1 MQTSPPTAVRQPEQ
15 RRGLMAALVVLA
27 LLWPTQLLTLIALVG
42 GSAQAQIAM
51 HFHTTQIAWFALA
64 TGVVGTLVTPYVMK
78 AGDIFGRRSVMIT
91 ITVLGLIGDLVAAMA
106 PNFGTMIAGRAIAG
120 FYAPISVL
128 AYAAIRELFPPKQ
141 AATAS
146 SIVAS
151 GVGLVAIGGPFLSGW
166 LLDDFGFRG
175 ALWSFVIATAV
186 ALLLL
191 IFFVPDTPPVAG
203 ADVHM
208 DWIGGLLLGGGVTAV
223 TYGVGKGSDWGWTS
237 AGTLAFII
245 GGAVGLVA
253 FVISQTRVPHP
264 MVPLRMLMRRP
275 VWSVF
280 LATAASLGV
289 LSAIGPI
296 LQLLPLYPDIPN
308 VSDGLG
314 LTVTHNAVI
323 GLPAN
328 ILLLATGAVTGLAVR
343 RIDTRLPLRAGLV
356 VAAIGL
362 LLMASYHYSAG
373 QLAAVSMVFAVGYGM
388 VISTVYVMIMEA
400 VEPEEQG
407 IANMVQGLL
416 LGIITSVAIA
426 ASYAVLAQHGTVV
439 QGTQFYLDQGYVN
452 VFRWAAAALFLVLL
466 STFLVPRLK
475 PVPQMEAG
483 PQTDE

>member
-1 MQTSPPTAVRQPEQ
+1 
-15 RRGLMAALVVLA
+15 MAALIVLA

-78 AGDIFGRRSVMIT
+78 AADIFGRRTVMIA
-91 ITVLGLIGDLVAAMA
+91 ITVLGLIGDVIAAVA
-106 PNFGTMIAGRAIAG
+106 PTFGVMIAGRAIAG
-120 FYAPISVL
+120 FYAPISIL

-175 ALWSFVIATAV
+175 ALWSFVIATAIG
-186 ALLLL
+186 LLLL
-191 IFFVPDTPPVAG
+191 IFFMPSTPPIART
-203 ADVHM
+203 DVHM
-208 DWIGGLLLGGGVTAV
+208 DWIGGLLLGGSVTAI

-237 AGTLAFII
+237 TGTLAFMV
-245 GGAVGLVA
+245 GGALGLVV
-253 FVISQTRVPHP
+253 FVISQARVAHP
-264 MVPLRMLMRRP
+264 MVPLGMLKRRP

-280 LATAASLGV
+280 LTTAAALGV
-289 LSAIGPI
+289 LSAVGPI
-296 LQLLPLYPDIPN
+296 LQLLPLYPDIPG

-314 LTVTHNAVI
+314 FSVTHNAVI

-328 ILLLATGAVTGLAVR
+328 ILMLATGAATGFAVR
-343 RIDTRLPLRAGLV
+343 RIDSRLPLRAGLV

-362 LLMASYHYSAG
+362 LLLASYHYSAA
-373 QLAAVSMVFAVGYGM
+373 QLAVVSMVFSVGYGM

-407 IANMVQGLL
+407 IANMVQGLV
-416 LGIITSVAIA
+416 LGIIASVAIA
-426 ASYAVLAQHGTVV
+426 ASYAILARDGTVV

-452 VFRWAAAALFLVLL
+452 VFRWAAVALLLVLL
-466 STFLVPRLK
+466 TTFLVPRLR
-475 PVPQMEAG
+475 PVAQMDAG
-483 PQTDE
+483 PPTEE